1 MYETSDALLRKPKL
15 YENTGGATTTMTST
29 IRIRLE
35 KPQDYHA
42 VEELTRKAF
51 WGCMNQPTC
60 DGEHLLVHKLRN
72 LPSFVPE
79 LDFVAEVD
87 GQLAGHII
95 YSIAGVITPD
105 DREIEVL
112 NFGPI
117 SVLPEYKRSG
127 VGTALMRHS
136 VLEAQKL
143 GYRAII
149 FYGHPDYYP
158 RFGFNRAS
166 SFGITSENGKSFDA
180 LMAMPLYDGA
190 LDGVSGRYIYDKV
203 YDTDPQ
209 EVDEF
214 DQTFPPKEPVVLPPI
229 KLLTERL
236 PENAKR
242 AMNAHKIAYVSQLQS
257 YSGVE
262 ILSWEGIGEQNM
274 VQINHILKELGQPEK
289 LLPTSHILQL
299 AQMGVRLPV
308 VQKIRQKA
316 GIAVHRVESGGAHY
330 VLKVLENPEDR
341 REIANYEMLAALG
354 IPTLPMLK
362 HTACALL
369 LPDVE
374 HSSEYR
380 LGCEADLSDPKVAT
394 AIAKWYRKLHGKGR
408 AYLGQNGLAA
418 SPELPASPELYDETD
433 KITLSNLD
441 MVARITDTPDNALW
455 SAIRARFDEIRH
467 KIADLPRTLTYNDFY
482 WTNLVVAKDQSSAM
496 MLDFNLLGKGSA
508 YGDQRNVISSLSAEA
523 ADAFLREYGVG
534 EDSASEEEKAAD
546 AFLSPLVTLVTACE
560 SQSFP
565 GWAEQ
570 SLMELEEGAI
580 LESLNRWLDS
590 SRRPS

>member
-1 MYETSDALLRKPKL
+1 M
-15 YENTGGATTTMTST
+15 N
-29 IRIRLE
+29 IQIRLE
-35 KPQDYHA
+35 QPQDHRA
-42 VEELTRKAF
+42 VEELTREAF

-79 LDFVAEVD
+79 LDFVAEVN

-95 YSIAGVITPD
+95 YSTAMIITPD
-105 DREIEVL
+105 GREIEVL

-117 SVLPEYKRSG
+117 SVLPEYKRAG

-158 RFGFNRAS
+158 RFGFSRAS
-166 SFGITSENGKSFDA
+166 AFGITSENGKSFDA

-209 EVDEF
+209 EVEEF
-214 DQTFPPKEPVVLPPI
+214 DQTFPPKEPTPLPPI

-236 PENAKR
+236 PENAKQ
-242 AMNAHKIAYVSQLQS
+242 AIDAHKIAYVSQLQS

-262 ILSWEGIGEQNM
+262 ILRWEGIDEQIM

-289 LLPTSHILQL
+289 LLPASYILQL
-299 AQMGVRLPV
+299 AEMGVRLPV
-308 VQKIRQKA
+308 VQKIREKA
-316 GIAVHRVESGGAHY
+316 GISVYRVESEGAHY
-330 VLKVLENPEDR
+330 VLKVFENPEDR

-354 IPTLPMLK
+354 IPTLPMLN

-374 HSSEYR
+374 HISECR
-380 LGCEADLSDPKVAT
+380 LGCEADLSDPKAAV
-394 AIAKWYRKLHGKGR
+394 AIAKWYKELHGKGR
-408 AYLGQNGLAA
+408 AYLSQNSPAA
-418 SPELPASPELYDETD
+418 PPALSALPASPVPSVPSALYDETD
-433 KITLSNLD
+433 RITLSNLD
-441 MVARITDTPDNALW
+441 MVARITNTTDNALW
-455 SAIRARFDEIRH
+455 PTIRAHFDEIRR
-467 KIADLPRTLTYNDFY
+467 KIAALPRTLTYNDFY

-508 YGDQRNVISSLSAEA
+508 YGDQRNVTSSLSAEA
-523 ADAFLREYGVG
+523 ADAFLREYGAG
-534 EDSASEEEKAAD
+534 EDKGENSVSEEEKAAD

-560 SQSFP
+560 LKSFP
-565 GWAEQ
+565 RWAEQ
-570 SLMELEEGAI
+570 SLAELKDGAVI
-580 LESLNRWLDS
+580 GSLNRWLNC
-590 SRRPS
+590 SRRLG